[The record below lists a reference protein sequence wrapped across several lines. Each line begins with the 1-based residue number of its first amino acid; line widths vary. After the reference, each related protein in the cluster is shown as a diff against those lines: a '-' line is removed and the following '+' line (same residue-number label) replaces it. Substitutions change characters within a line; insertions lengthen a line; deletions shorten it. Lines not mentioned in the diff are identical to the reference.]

1 MEFSQEWR
9 SFFPIGT
16 PGGST
21 VAPLL
26 LSQPTTTT
34 LGPLKFNSN
43 PNSLTP
49 LFSCSS
55 FFPSPLHLPPILSTS
70 RFLSSQSLL
79 PSTASSLSSF
89 AQNDAVPPSSSSFL
103 TNRLHLLTYPHHKK
117 AVVFFPT
124 GPNDDKIG
132 FFMLSVTDSKLQL
145 HLDRN
150 DDVFCAELGP
160 SSAHRILKISVNP
173 VLDPPPYSGYCND
186 SVWVSCEFSWHPRI
200 LVVARSDAVF
210 LVDLRSKECSVSCL
224 MKIDMLRMYAPTE
237 NEQFLALSKAG
248 PNHFFCAVASSSL
261 LLLIDARK
269 PMMPVL
275 QWMHNIDEPCYITVV
290 SLSTLRSH
298 SKEDTFKLASES
310 GYCIILGSFWNCEFN
325 LFCYGPELPFRKGH
339 IALKLSK
346 INKAFC
352 AWELPSEIDLSGYR
366 CHCGD
371 CLLKEE
377 LSKGALP
384 EWVDWQLKKEII
396 LGFGILSNDLAA
408 LLCEPDENGGFT
420 LIRLL
425 SSGKFELQRYHAGW
439 APARNLDYWQKQE
452 LCVDKSLHPFM
463 EEEYKFPKRFHYL
476 KFAWFEAYVSDSLA
490 KSLHRKLEKIHM
502 QTYRK
507 ESSASKVHEV
517 LCENL
522 NACGFGRS
530 RSSATTT
537 SFFKDI
543 KAPAC
548 FYEVTLR
555 RLWADMPMELLQFAF
570 LSYSECPQVV
580 NKHKVALNILALPD
594 LPQLPPFFSR
604 KTSCHSKDDIVGPVK
619 PFPFLLVL
627 NELYNGCSNLE
638 DDEFSVK
645 AELDL
650 KYNEVMKVA
659 SDITFSTHGSMGLN
673 DHAVSLSD
681 DQEEAWDG
689 SLNRKSLLSYQP
701 NALCSGNSGYSDKIY
716 DTFIFRVQKSTEQ
729 TKPLGQ
735 ELFVDLSPVELKFN
749 APLEISEDTEAL
761 PLLSLSPANQGPNKN
776 HDHHVIQHDQDQE
789 IQDHILPTTT
799 SAAID
804 DEDSRI
810 HGDGQQQEEDNEDE
824 DEEEEK
830 NNNSVTVALH
840 IGLPNPSAAE
850 LATITSMV
858 SSSNNSSSI
867 EKDHHHQEEEQE
879 EEGSEESQCH
889 KGFLGTRLNKG
900 QYWIPTP
907 TQILIGPT
915 QFSCPVCYKT
925 FNRYNNMQMH
935 MWGHGSQY
943 RKGPESLRGTQPTGM
958 LRLPCYC
965 CAPGCRNN
973 IDHPRS
979 KPLKDFR
986 TLQTHYKRKHGI
998 KPFMCRKCG
1007 KAFAVRGDW
1016 RTHEKNCGKLWYC
1029 ICGSDFKHKR
1039 SLKDHI
1045 KAFGS
1050 GHAAFGIDGGLFEE
1064 EEEPASEVEQDND
1077 EFNQ

>member
-9 SFFPIGT
+9 SFFPIGM

-21 VAPLL
+21 ITPLL
-26 LSQPTTTT
+26 LSQPTTST

-43 PNSLTP
+43 PDSLTP
-49 LFSCSS
+49 LFSSSS
-55 FFPSPLHLPPILSTS
+55 FFPSPLHLPPILSPS
-70 RFLSSQSLL
+70 RFLSAQSLL

-89 AQNDAVPPSSSSFL
+89 AQNDAVSPSSSSFL
-103 TNRLHLLTYPHHKK
+103 ANRLHLLTYQHHKN

-145 HLDRN
+145 HLDGN

-173 VLDPPPYSGYCND
+173 VLDPPPYSGIDSSSPVIGYLLACTLYSVHWFIVKHSSIFNRPVVLHAGGKVFKTCSVVHACWSPHILEESVVLLGSGRLFLFDLESYYLGSCTSFKGTRLKVPWNDSGYCSD

-200 LVVARSDAVF
+200 LVVARSDTVF
-210 LVDLRSKECSVSCL
+210 LVDLRSKEYSVSCL

-261 LLLIDARK
+261 LLLIDSRK

-325 LFCYGPELPFRKGH
+325 LFCYGPELPFRKGY
-339 IALKLSK
+339 IASKISK

-352 AWELPSEIDLSGYR
+352 AWELPSEIDLSGCR

-371 CLLKEE
+371 CLLREE

-384 EWVDWQLKKEII
+384 EWVDWQLKKEIV

-408 LLCEPDENGGFT
+408 LLCEPDEIGGFT

-425 SSGKFELQRYHAGW
+425 SSGKFELQRYHAGR
-439 APARNLDYWQKQE
+439 APARSLDYWQKQVF
-452 LCVDKSLHPFM
+452 CVDKNLHPFI

-502 QTYRK
+502 QTSRK

-517 LCENL
+517 LCEKS

-537 SFFKDI
+537 SVFKDI
-543 KAPAC
+543 KPPAC

-555 RLWADMPMELLQFAF
+555 KLWADMPMELLQFAF

-580 NKHKVALNILALPD
+580 NKHKVALNILGLPD

-604 KTSCHSKDDIVGPVK
+604 KTSCHSNDDIVGPVK

-627 NELYNGCSNLE
+627 NELYNGCSNWE

-659 SDITFSTHGSMGLN
+659 SDITVSTHGSMDLN
-673 DHAVSLSD
+673 DHAVSLSN

-689 SLNRKSLLSYQP
+689 SLNKKSLLSYQP
-701 NALCSGNSGYSDKIY
+701 NALCSGNSGYTDEIY
-716 DTFIFRVQKSTEQ
+716 DTFIFRVQKSREQ

-749 APLEISEDTEAL
+749 APLEISEDT
-761 PLLSLSPANQGPNKN
+761 
-776 HDHHVIQHDQDQE
+776 
-789 IQDHILPTTT
+789 
-799 SAAID
+799 
-804 DEDSRI
+804 
-810 HGDGQQQEEDNEDE
+810 
-824 DEEEEK
+824 
-830 NNNSVTVALH
+830 
-840 IGLPNPSAAE
+840 GLKACNVVKKHMS
-850 LATITSMV
+850 
-858 SSSNNSSSI
+858 
-867 EKDHHHQEEEQE
+867 KWEQNLD
-879 EEGSEESQCH
+879 
-889 KGFLGTRLNKG
+889 F
-900 QYWIPTP
+900 
-907 TQILIGPT
+907 
-915 QFSCPVCYKT
+915 YKE
-925 FNRYNNMQMH
+925 F
-935 MWGHGSQY
+935 
-943 RKGPESLRGTQPTGM
+943 RK
-958 LRLPCYC
+958 
-965 CAPGCRNN
+965 
-973 IDHPRS
+973 
-979 KPLKDFR
+979 
-986 TLQTHYKRKHGI
+986 
-998 KPFMCRKCG
+998 
-1007 KAFAVRGDW
+1007 
-1016 RTHEKNCGKLWYC
+1016 
-1029 ICGSDFKHKR
+1029 
-1039 SLKDHI
+1039 
-1045 KAFGS
+1045 
-1050 GHAAFGIDGGLFEE
+1050 
-1064 EEEPASEVEQDND
+1064 
-1077 EFNQ
+1077 